1 MKLFLT
7 KVSLF
12 SVLLTAGAF
21 VVDFA
26 LGEGIKKT
34 DSGEIQVWNDI
45 FNSRINSDVIVSGN
59 SRAWVH
65 ISPEILDTVLNVN
78 SYNFGIDG
86 YPFNMQHVRFKIF
99 EKYNAKPKLVV
110 QNADFNTLHRRK
122 ETFNR
127 YQFLPYIH
135 EEELKKE
142 LKKTGFS
149 DFQFRIPALKYHSDI
164 QTVYVGLK
172 GLTGFRTNSYVRR
185 YKGYV
190 GQEVDWDGTALDKV
204 LSKDSIVVTPDPEI
218 VCLFDSF
225 LEYCKGNDIR
235 VILVF
240 TPLYFKATE
249 HTKNGDEIKNI
260 YRSFSEKYDF
270 PFLDY
275 SDDPICRDTAYFYN
289 AMHLNKKGSELF
301 SLKLAGD
308 IKALLQ
314 PVK

>member
-12 SVLLTAGAF
+12 SVLLAAGAF
-21 VVDFA
+21 AADFT
-26 LGEGIKKT
+26 LGEGIKKR
-34 DSGEIQVWNDI
+34 DMGEIQVWNDI
-45 FNSRINSDVIVSGN
+45 VNSRIDSDVIVSGS

-78 SYNFGIDG
+78 SYNLGIDG
-86 YPFNMQHVRFKIF
+86 YPFNMQYVRFKLF

-110 QNADFNTLHRRK
+110 QNVDFFTLNRRK
-122 ETFNR
+122 EPLNR
-127 YQFLPYIH
+127 EQFMPYMH
-135 EEELKKE
+135 EEEIKKE
-142 LKKTGFS
+142 LRRMDFS
-149 DFQFRIPALKYHSDI
+149 KLQFHIPALKYHSDTHSI
-164 QTVYVGLK
+164 FCGLL
-172 GLTGFRTNSYVRR
+172 GLTGLGSHPYGRR

-190 GQEVDWDGTALDKV
+190 GQELDWDGTGLNKI
-204 LSKDSIVVTPDPEI
+204 LSKDSIVYKPAPEI
-218 VCLFDSF
+218 VRLFDSF
-225 LEYCKGNDIR
+225 LEYCRENDIR

-240 TPLYFKATE
+240 TPQYYKATE
-249 HTKNGDEIKNI
+249 HTKNGNEIKSI

-314 PVK
+314 